1 MGVKITKS
9 AGNLS
14 TANNCYNVEAHNIN
28 ALQNVVALTRV
39 LVQYTTLMREPLTF
53 ANAGNFKG
61 IVTQELLGSSDWGV
75 TININ
80 QAQTV
85 TFEGG
90 NPGKVNITAHGLT
103 AGTPIHFTTDGTLPT
118 GALTTVNYYVTT
130 AAQDITPTMTSDIL
144 PAPYATSA
152 SSTLSASYPA
162 WRALD
167 GGLAAANRWIS
178 NTAGAG
184 WWKLDY
190 SIGKAINGYDICVFD
205 VNRAPTAW
213 TFEGSNTGA
222 FAGEETILDT
232 QTGITGWVSATY
244 KQFTF
249 VNTTKYRYYR
259 INITLA
265 ATATG
270 PELLEV
276 KMYETVDANSFYI
289 ATTPGG
295 VPNNIAFSSSGTH
308 KVWLPIATQSKTVQD
323 ITGYTYLTP
332 TRGRYRTHGQYITNW
347 DNFVAWGTSTPV
359 TPAVTTDANKYDFT
373 CYAYGGTTGIT
384 TYMLVATT
392 GSELF
397 YAAYCDNIS
406 SLGAS
411 GDTLIVAHQTE
422 VDRDNSFTGVVGI
435 YGSVLTVPTA
445 MVICSNPDPTIANVC
460 YLRATAPVAPY
471 TLTFGGECMMA
482 KHSGIQLGTST
493 VPLTYANQITFNF
506 STLSTGTTR
515 YGFDNLVGGASTIT
529 YYPGSSTFLFYGTP
543 RTTTLRATLAA
554 DAATGQNTIIVNED
568 VSSKW
573 IAGDTVVVGKSD
585 IQSVGIT
592 TSHTITGTPTYTPGV
607 GTTITLS
614 TNLATRIRKA
624 GGSVILNSPT
634 GLYAWRVQMATASY
648 HRAMTKPSNMI
659 LKGGHFTGSNYIAS
673 SYYYTSDE
681 TNETR
686 CYIENCYLVGATTST
701 FQMALADGLENY
713 GKGSLIKV
721 FEKILGVEFRM
732 SGEKK

>member
-1 MGVKITKS
+1 
-9 AGNLS
+9 
-14 TANNCYNVEAHNIN
+14 
-28 ALQNVVALTRV
+28 
-39 LVQYTTLMREPLTF
+39 
-53 ANAGNFKG
+53 
-61 IVTQELLGSSDWGV
+61 
-75 TININ
+75 
-80 QAQTV
+80 
-85 TFEGG
+85 
-90 NPGKVNITAHGLT
+90 
-103 AGTPIHFTTDGTLPT
+103 
-118 GALTTVNYYVTT
+118 
-130 AAQDITPTMTSDIL
+130 
-144 PAPYATSA
+144 
-152 SSTLSASYPA
+152 
-162 WRALD
+162 
-167 GGLAAANRWIS
+167 
-178 NTAGAG
+178 
-184 WWKLDY
+184 
-190 SIGKAINGYDICVFD
+190 
-205 VNRAPTAW
+205 
-213 TFEGSNTGA
+213 
-222 FAGEETILDT
+222 
-232 QTGITGWVSATY
+232 
-244 KQFTF
+244 
-249 VNTTKYRYYR
+249 
-259 INITLA
+259 
-265 ATATG
+265 
-270 PELLEV
+270 
-276 KMYETVDANSFYI
+276 
-289 ATTPGG
+289 
-295 VPNNIAFSSSGTH
+295 
-308 KVWLPIATQSKTVQD
+308 
-323 ITGYTYLTP
+323 
-332 TRGRYRTHGQYITNW
+332 
-347 DNFVAWGTSTPV
+347 
-359 TPAVTTDANKYDFT
+359 
-373 CYAYGGTTGIT
+373 
-384 TYMLVATT
+384 
-392 GSELF
+392 
-397 YAAYCDNIS
+397 
-406 SLGAS
+406 
-411 GDTLIVAHQTE
+411 
-422 VDRDNSFTGVVGI
+422 
-435 YGSVLTVPTA
+435 

-686 CYIENCYLVGATTST
+686 CYIENCYLVGATTSYT
-701 FQMALADGLENY
+701 YFFSGPIPQKGIEFNNVVANASVPLNGASVYYKSNVYKSGDIKINGMYVLNPYQYTGGITKAVCDFRNMSIENPDSALTYIFSGNCGGGSHFENIYLYGVYCNNTPQTTGALYVSVQSIKSLFKDIYIDRCNAGYTIAGTGVVIDCEFDNFNLGTLVANNYNYSWLQGAYFNSVIKNSPQLSGGYYLTEDLADGTEVKYVNVDDVSTKDLVIELSGKRTRCGIGLTDTTVY
-713 GKGSLIKV
+713 GTDSYSLR
-721 FEKILGVEFRM
+721 FESDTSDIVEFCYDNAIGNQINKELFIAVYCKISSANYW
-732 SGEKK
+732 SGSSYTMPRLIVNYDDGVSTVYAEAAKITDWQLLVVSFTPLTSTGVVEICLETQTDVTGADSYVYFGHFSGTIPTPVNLDIWFEASPQLDSAILQTNADFVAGKVWGTNKSLMTTTDTAGQIVSKKLLKTSSFLALK